1 MRRAA
6 GLVLTALGAFLI
18 TLAVL
23 LRLWVPGQV
32 IKFPLNEYTVTTLTG
47 GGFTYFNSA
56 TISELRNQRFRQV
69 TTVEGNVSA
78 GTPSTAVWN
87 SFTAVE
93 DVTKDL
99 LISRT
104 SRVVAF
110 DRRTGA
116 LENCCGA
123 SLGGGPAVVQTGL
136 GYQWPFGT
144 QARTYQVFDVAL
156 RRPMPF
162 RYAGTAVVRG
172 LRTFKFVESVPSL
185 KMGEQTLPA
194 QLAGLKQLGT
204 VSLGKYWSATNTYWV
219 DPVTGIAVK
228 ERLRQ
233 RTALESAAGDTRL
246 VLLAGTMTE
255 TPASVRSAVAES
267 RKSHQEISWIDDR
280 GPLIGIGAG
289 VVLLV
294 AGILLLWRSA
304 TPYQPT
310 YDDEMVEA

>member
-23 LRLWVPGQV
+23 LRVWVPGQV
-32 IKFPLNEYTVTTLTG
+32 IKFPLNEYSVTTLTG
-47 GGFTYFNSA
+47 RGFTYWNSA
-56 TISELRNQRFRQV
+56 AITELRGLRVTQV
-69 TTVEGNVSA
+69 TTIEGNVSA
-78 GTPSTAVWN
+78 GTPSTAVWD
-87 SFTAVE
+87 SFTALQDDTNHV
-93 DVTKDL
+93 L
-99 LISRT
+99 LSRT

-123 SLGGGPAVVQTGL
+123 SLGGGRPVVQTGL
-136 GYQWPFGT
+136 GYQWPFST
-144 QARTYQVFDVAL
+144 QARTYQVFDVLL
-156 RRPMPF
+156 RRPLPF
-162 RYAGTAVVRG
+162 RYAGPAMVRG
-172 LRTFKFVESVPSL
+172 LRTFKFTERVSNV
-185 KMGEQTLPA
+185 KIGQQTLPA

-204 VSLGKYWSATNTYWV
+204 VSLGKYLSETTTYWV
-219 DPVTGIAVK
+219 DPVTGIVVK
-228 ERLRQ
+228 MRLAQ
-233 RTALESAAGDTRL
+233 RTALESVPGDTRL

-289 VVLLV
+289 LVLLIV
-294 AGILLLWRSA
+294 GILLLWRSS